1 MSLAS
6 TSVPVCE
13 VSDFEAA
20 IAQDKFTLVD
30 FGATWCGPCRFIA
43 PEFEKLKDEY
53 TSMNFI
59 KIDIDD
65 CDEVAGK
72 YDITSV
78 PTFILFHRGE
88 IVDSMTGAEIKKL
101 RAMVD
106 KHTAVAEK
114 LPRRTSSSSRSSRT
128 THTTRTSSGKCGCG
142 ENH

>member
-6 TSVPVCE
+6 ASVCE

-43 PEFEKLKDEY
+43 PEFDKMKKEY

-59 KIDIDD
+59 KIDIDECED
-65 CDEVAGK
+65 VAEK

-78 PTFILFHRGE
+78 PTFILFHKGE
-88 IVDSMTGAEIKKL
+88 IIDSMTGAEIKKL

-114 LPRRTSSSSRSSRT
+114 SLPRRTSSSSRSSRT
-128 THTTRTSSGKCGCG
+128 SSSKCACG
-142 ENH
+142 EDH